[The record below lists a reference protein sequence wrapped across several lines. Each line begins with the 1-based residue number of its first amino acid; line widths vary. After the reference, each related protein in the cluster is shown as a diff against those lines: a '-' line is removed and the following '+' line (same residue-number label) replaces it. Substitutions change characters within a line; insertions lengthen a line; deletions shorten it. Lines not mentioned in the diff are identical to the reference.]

1 MTLCKLNAIDIYLTV
16 LNNLNV
22 ACSKKLLAVML
33 VLGLNVSSRTT
44 TVLGLDDQVLGL
56 EGLVLGNI
64 SGVYRLASISI
75 SNMTLFPYMGV

>member
-22 ACSKKLLAVML
+22 ACSSELLAVML

-44 TVLGLDDQVLGL
+44 VRGLDDQVLGL

>member
-1 MTLCKLNAIDIYLTV
+1 MTLCKLNPIDIYLTV

-22 ACSKKLLAVML
+22 ACSSELLAVML

-44 TVLGLDDQVLGL
+44 VRGLDDQVLGL